1 MAVQGMTHDVLGEK
15 AMGGDFRH
23 CTRGGGR
30 GEDGIDCMQQLAG
43 VAWRFAML
51 MEVSMGGFAV
61 EWFGVEVFPG
71 FCGLVADS
79 HSVGYVCSQGFDKGT
94 TSAGKSKT
102 VFRKEAKS
110 DNVYLKLLVKVTM
123 PTSLSLSCML
133 NRNRK
138 LEMAAAKERAR
149 S

>member
-43 VAWRFAML
+43 VSCRVAMW
-51 MEVSMGGFAV
+51 MEVSTGVFAV
-61 EWFGVEVFPG
+61 GWFGVEAFPG
-71 FCGLVADS
+71 FCGLVADL
-79 HSVGYVCSQGFDKGT
+79 HSVGNVCSQGFDKGT

-123 PTSLSLSCML
+123 PTSLTVLHVEQEPEVGHGCC
-133 NRNRK
+133 
-138 LEMAAAKERAR
+138 
-149 S
+149 